1 MKGGKKAKIGKY
13 GAWILGYCDVMLAI
27 VGEGERSSSGG
38 REKQGGGGKI
48 RGNDRKCPML
58 LLVAMSG
65 PRVFP
70 CPRVSPAP
78 RHSESGLKFLLAC
91 LCWLARYT
99 DAPAFSLQPSLPSS
113 PALYIHSPC
122 RVVSN
127 TLSASSFSVPSPP
140 CKCSISLRSHCCR
153 CCISLVQPLAS
164 VGHGRTTVS
173 SLPPSP
179 NLRDPPS
186 G

>member
-1 MKGGKKAKIGKY
+1 VGGGP
-13 GAWILGYCDVMLAI
+13 
-27 VGEGERSSSGG
+27 
-38 REKQGGGGKI
+38 RETREGGGKI

-65 PRVFP
+65 PWVFP
-70 CPRVSPAP
+70 CPRVSLSP
-78 RHSESGLKFLLAC
+78 RHRESGLKFLLAS

-99 DAPAFSLQPSLPSS
+99 DAPAFSLRPSLLSS
-113 PALYIHSPC
+113 TTLYILSPC
-122 RVVSN
+122 GVVSN

-153 CCISLVQPLAS
+153 YCISLVQPFAS

-173 SLPPSP
+173 FLPPSP
-179 NLRDPPS
+179 NLRDPPT